1 VGVILGVC
9 IGGCFAVYLFFSLKK
24 YCRKEKNI
32 EQFLG
37 VALARIHNVDL
48 TLNHSKNVT
57 RKQKIKK

>member
-1 VGVILGVC
+1 MMVAIRTVVGVILGVC

-37 VALARIHNVDL
+37 VALARIHNVDAE
-48 TLNHSKNVT
+48 TED
-57 RKQKIKK
+57 